1 MPDIPHLDKVIHFAV
16 YAGMAVLFLFAAPRA
31 AMGTIKAGIA
41 AVCGCIAYGLL
52 LELIQGL
59 LTESRQMSSGDF
71 IANSLGA
78 LGGTVLF
85 MRIYAAGRPD
95 PGERETNG

>member
-85 MRIYAAGRPD
+85 MRILCCRKARSGRTRD
-95 PGERETNG
+95 